1 MPFLLLDERGN
12 LRAVFWQSQR
22 FQGCCRRL
30 SVQRYSFGG
39 KSGAEPPKA
48 LLQAVTLTNSL
59 LVLIDTFWLNA
70 TLHQLCPSSPAMHC
84 NMLTLSA
91 AHFLGGGEMLGQE
104 RWGKEQAGGASNL
117 YPCVF
122 CQRLARGSRGL
133 PCRVQRCCWWT
144 GFFCNLCVGC
154 TDSLAEGN
162 L

>member
-1 MPFLLLDERGN
+1 M
-12 LRAVFWQSQR
+12 AVPAFP
-22 FQGCCRRL
+22 G
-30 SVQRYSFGG
+30 V
-39 KSGAEPPKA
+39 
-48 LLQAVTLTNSL
+48 LQALVGAAVLVWGKVWSRTSKNLAASSDRLTNSL

-104 RWGKEQAGGASNL
+104 RWGKEQAGGASSL

>member
-1 MPFLLLDERGN
+1 M
-12 LRAVFWQSQR
+12 AVPAFPGVLQVLVGSAVLVW
-22 FQGCCRRL
+22 
-30 SVQRYSFGG
+30 G
-39 KSGAEPPKA
+39 KVWSRTSKSLAA
-48 LLQAVTLTNSL
+48 SSDRLTNSL

-104 RWGKEQAGGASNL
+104 RWGKEQAGGASSL